1 MLRPFLLCDGNV
13 LERDI
18 QCVSCRELKTAR
30 SRSTMCFC
38 EEKSLATFRNARWI
52 EFPYFGCG
60 QLKIFLKGTRRP
72 SLIVSWGGILRCPAC
87 CDLKIWENPV
97 IWFELKEHK
106 WGQAST
112 AARIKRRHAGEWKI
126 DDFGKFCYLDVQK
139 TGSKFITNLLK
150 ECSLLPLLRSDNH
163 TCITS
168 YKWND
173 FATSVKQGQFS
184 SVLQRAGYFR
194 KNVIYFN
201 SIRHPFNYYASLY
214 NYGCD
219 GRGGVYRRLHN
230 AGFTGLYDGTKKGF
244 LEWANFISNPENRIH
259 IDVDHAK
266 YSSEFIGFLTYR
278 FLNLSFV
285 DPSAELPQI
294 QSIEDLNKVYDQKN
308 ISVYTVRNENLK
320 KDLLELI
327 DLHLV
332 PFVERNRAVSCLDGK
347 RINASVT
354 KLANAKMLM
363 DTDVGAQV
371 KKQESFIFDRFYP
384 S

>member
-1 MLRPFLLCDGNV
+1 M
-13 LERDI
+13 
-18 QCVSCRELKTAR
+18 
-30 SRSTMCFC
+30 
-38 EEKSLATFRNARWI
+38 
-52 EFPYFGCG
+52 
-60 QLKIFLKGTRRP
+60 
-72 SLIVSWGGILRCPAC
+72 
-87 CDLKIWENPV
+87 
-97 IWFELKEHK
+97 
-106 WGQAST
+106 
-112 AARIKRRHAGEWKI
+112 
-126 DDFGKFCYLDVQK
+126 
-139 TGSKFITNLLK
+139 
-150 ECSLLPLLRSDNH
+150 
-163 TCITS
+163 
-168 YKWND
+168 
-173 FATSVKQGQFS
+173 
-184 SVLQRAGYFR
+184 LQRAGYFR

-230 AGFTGLYDGTKKGF
+230 AGFAGLYDGTKKGF

-285 DPSAELPQI
+285 DPSVELPQI

-371 KKQESFIFDRFYP
+371 KKQESFIFDHFYP